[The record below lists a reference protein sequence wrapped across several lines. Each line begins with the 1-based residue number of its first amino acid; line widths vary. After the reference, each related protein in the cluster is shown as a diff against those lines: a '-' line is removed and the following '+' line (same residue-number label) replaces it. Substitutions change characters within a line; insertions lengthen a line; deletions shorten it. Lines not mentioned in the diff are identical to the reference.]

1 MSNRVCILTLV
12 SLCAALSLLVS
23 ACATR
28 GQSPAGPAAKATPA
42 AKNVIVVIGDGFGFN
57 HALASSYYEHGEA
70 GKHLYEREFTNLAM
84 STYSASVEGGYD
96 LSKAWTSFDYFTK
109 ASTDSAAAASA
120 MSTGVKTK
128 NGAIG
133 VDAGGKPVKHI
144 AEHAEDLGKSSGVI
158 TTVPISHATPAGFSA
173 HDASRSK
180 YPVLARQMILESRL
194 DVIMGGG
201 HPLFDA
207 DGKPRTPNAAD
218 GAEAKEYRYVGG
230 LDMWNQILEGTVG
243 GDADGDGTPD
253 AWSFVQSREEFQK
266 LASGDTPKRVLGVFQ
281 SAEST
286 QVDRS
291 GIDEERRDDAPY
303 QTPPIQNTPTLA
315 EMAKAAL
322 NVLDNNPK
330 GFFLMIE
337 GGAVDWASHANAGGR
352 MIEEVADLN
361 RAVEAVAEWVE
372 KNSSWDETLVIITA
386 DHETGYIWGPGSNPE
401 WKPLVSNGKGAMPGM
416 QFNTKGHSNNLVPFY
431 VKGAGAEHVAS
442 KAVQTDAKR
451 GPFLDNTDVAKSAI
465 ELMR

>member
-1 MSNRVCILTLV
+1 MSVRARLCVIIST
-12 SLCAALSLLVS
+12 CAALSLFAP

-28 GQSPAGPAAKATPA
+28 SHANAQSTAAAHATPV
-42 AKNVIVVIGDGFGFN
+42 AKNVIVMVGDGFGFN
-57 HALASSYYEHGEA
+57 HALASDYYEHGEA

-84 STYSASVEGGYD
+84 STYSVNVEGGYD

-133 VDAGGKPVKHI
+133 VDVDGKSVKHI
-144 AEHAEDLGKSSGVI
+144 AEHAEELGKSSGVI

-173 HDASRSK
+173 HDASRSN
-180 YPVLARQMILESRL
+180 YDVLARQMILDSKL

-207 DGKPRTPNAAD
+207 DGKPRVPSS
-218 GAEAKEYRYVGG
+218 AEGKEYRYVGG
-230 LDMWNQILEGTVG
+230 QETWNKILAGSAG

-253 AWSFVQSREEFQK
+253 LWTLVQSREEFQK
-266 LASGDTPKRVLGVFQ
+266 LGSGDAPKRVLGLVQ

-291 GIDEERRDDAPY
+291 GIDDERRDDAPY
-303 QTPPIQNTPTLA
+303 QTPLLETSPTLA
-315 EMAKAAL
+315 EMSKAAL
-322 NVLDNNPK
+322 NVLDSNPK

-337 GGAVDWASHANAGGR
+337 GGAIDWASHANAGGR
-352 MIEEVADLN
+352 MIEEVSDFN
-361 RAVEAVAEWVE
+361 RAIEAVAEWVSA
-372 KNSSWDETLVIITA
+372 NSSWDETLVIVTA
-386 DHETGYIWGPGSNPE
+386 DHETGYIWGPGSNPD
-401 WKPLVSNGKGAMPGM
+401 WKPLENKGKGVMPGI
-416 QFNTKGHSNNLVPFY
+416 QFNSKGHSNNLVPFF
-431 VKGAGAEHVAS
+431 VKGAGAEYVAS
-442 KAVQTDAKR
+442 KAVQTDKKR
-451 GPFLDNTDVAKSAI
+451 GPFLDNTDIAKSAM